1 VSCTF
6 CIVALP
12 PAMENLEPLVKKAL
26 ALPPPVKVLDTETVS
41 FWRGSSTA
49 LGRSV
54 PITITL
60 YKAAR
65 RCRIQ
70 LISHELSEE
79 ERTRLED
86 AITTTLKATVVSRHA
101 ASGAHPVPS
110 PLQAAVEHRTGSWP
124 AWLPPPGFEPHS
136 GAYRIDGGDAAEG
149 EPGTYE
155 VEESPG

>member
-1 VSCTF
+1 MSCTF
-6 CIVALP
+6 CIVALQ
-12 PAMENLEPLVKKAL
+12 PAMNDVETMVKEAL
-26 ALPPPVKVLDTETVS
+26 ALPPCVKVLDTETVS

-49 LGRSV
+49 VGRSV

-70 LISHELSEE
+70 LISHELSED
-79 ERTRLED
+79 ERTRLEEI
-86 AITTTLKATVVSRHA
+86 ITATLKGTLISRHA
-101 ASGAHPVPS
+101 ASGVHRVPS
-110 PLQAAVEHRTGSWP
+110 PLQTAVEHRRGSWP

-136 GAYRIDGGDAAEG
+136 GAYRIDAGDTDEG
-149 EPGTYE
+149 EPGTYD